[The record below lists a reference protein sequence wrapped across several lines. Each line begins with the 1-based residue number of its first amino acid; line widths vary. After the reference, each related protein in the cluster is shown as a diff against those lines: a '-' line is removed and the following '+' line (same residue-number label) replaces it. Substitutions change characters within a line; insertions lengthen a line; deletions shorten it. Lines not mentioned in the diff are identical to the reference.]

1 MDNAICKFSEKW
13 AQIRNDCLVWAA
25 GRTLNCLEDNGFFTV
40 QGQVDIHSQRALLVS
55 ISGARNA
62 DVDPA
67 RGSTIVSKEL
77 RSQLVLT
84 FEGAINEVCIL
95 NAVCSV

>member
-1 MDNAICKFSEKW
+1 MVAWFGPQGAPLTALKTTGI
-13 AQIRNDCLVWAA
+13 I
-25 GRTLNCLEDNGFFTV
+25 TV
-40 QGQVDIHSQRALLVS
+40 QGQVDIHSQRALLVT

-95 NAVCSV
+95 NASEGIDPHMPLVSADWN